1 MKKKSFFQIAV
12 ILMASFASWI
22 YCIAVVVLG
31 LIYQAYPGQ
40 EHIAVLISTLP
51 TLVMMLSA
59 FASSVLLRFCN
70 RKYVV
75 IISMLISIGAGLLIL
90 FLELP
95 LAGVIL
101 CSALLGVPGGTIAS
115 ANPTVLAEIAPPRLR
130 DKVLGWHNSMM
141 MLGMAIFTL
150 LGGVFAKTGRFQDGY
165 KTVLVLLPILILVLL
180 FYPNVDREPTKDVL
194 NADISAATPTA
205 EPERFPRVAVGL
217 LLVYGIGSIF
227 WNAWYMTYSDYIV
240 NEAQLGTSA
249 MAGMIGS
256 LCSVAGTVSG
266 LVVAFWIRATK
277 KFSISLAFILGGAAM
292 LLPQLTQSA
301 IGCYAGGILC
311 QFFNLIIGSG
321 LTTYLGLVTTG
332 KNAATALSLLAGFE
346 GSGVFLCGYI
356 VPLVGNLFGG
366 GAGTN
371 ILVSGIIMMGIGIL
385 TYFVIK
391 PAHEAA
397 YGNLKAGSRH

>member
-12 ILMASFASWI
+12 ILMASFAAWI

-130 DKVLGWHNSMM
+130 DKVLGWHNS
-141 MLGMAIFTL
+141 
-150 LGGVFAKTGRFQDGY
+150 
-165 KTVLVLLPILILVLL
+165 ILILVLL

-194 NADISAATPTA
+194 NADISAAVPTA
-205 EPERFPRVAVGL
+205 EPERFPKVAVGL

-227 WNAWYMTYSDYIV
+227 WNAWYMNYSDYIV

-385 TYFVIK
+385 AYFVIK

-397 YGNLKAGSRH
+397 YGNLKAESQH

>member
-1 MKKKSFFQIAV
+1 MKNTKTLTRVALLVAIELVMKMVGLGSVPVGPLYMSFLTLPIAV
-12 ILMASFASWI
+12 GAITMGP
-22 YCIAVVVLG
+22 AV
-31 LIYQAYPGQ
+31 
-40 EHIAVLISTLP
+40 
-51 TLVMMLSA
+51 
-59 FASSVLLRFCN
+59 
-70 RKYVV
+70 
-75 IISMLISIGAGLLIL
+75 GA
-90 FLELP
+90 
-95 LAGVIL
+95 
-101 CSALLGVPGGTIAS
+101 
-115 ANPTVLAEIAPPRLR
+115 
-130 DKVLGWHNSMM
+130 
-141 MLGMAIFTL
+141 L

-194 NADISAATPTA
+194 NADISAAVPTA
-205 EPERFPRVAVGL
+205 EPERFPKVAVGL

-227 WNAWYMTYSDYIV
+227 WNAWYMNYSDYIV

>member
-1 MKKKSFFQIAV
+1 M
-12 ILMASFASWI
+12 
-22 YCIAVVVLG
+22 
-31 LIYQAYPGQ
+31 
-40 EHIAVLISTLP
+40 
-51 TLVMMLSA
+51 
-59 FASSVLLRFCN
+59 
-70 RKYVV
+70 
-75 IISMLISIGAGLLIL
+75 
-90 FLELP
+90 
-95 LAGVIL
+95 
-101 CSALLGVPGGTIAS
+101 
-115 ANPTVLAEIAPPRLR
+115 
-130 DKVLGWHNSMM
+130 
-141 MLGMAIFTL
+141 
-150 LGGVFAKTGRFQDGY
+150 
-165 KTVLVLLPILILVLL
+165 LVLLPILILVLL

-194 NADISAATPTA
+194 NADISAAVPTA
-205 EPERFPRVAVGL
+205 EPKRFPKVAVGL

-227 WNAWYMTYSDYIV
+227 WNAWYMNYSDYIV

-385 TYFVIK
+385 AYFVIK

-397 YGNLKAGSRH
+397 YGNLKAESQH